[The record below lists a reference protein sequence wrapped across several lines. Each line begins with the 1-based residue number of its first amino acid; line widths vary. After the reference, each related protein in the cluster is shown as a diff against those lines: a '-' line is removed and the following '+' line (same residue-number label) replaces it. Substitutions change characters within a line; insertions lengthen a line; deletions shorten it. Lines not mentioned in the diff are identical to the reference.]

1 MRDDQRRQTSWG
13 TAVACFGMALM
24 LATTLAGCTQV
35 APEPAA
41 PAESVQEEVPEDD
54 SAHDLSVEDA
64 EVEESA
70 DAEDD
75 GSFEAFAPECLDD
88 NGDVTVHALSELK
101 GEQLEA
107 MLQQQEYSWD
117 ARNLLWVNKDGSV
130 ALAVVA
136 KGGEELSDKKIAE
149 LDCGSFEASVGY
161 RIVTSKYNSVEKA
174 FDALVAK
181 VMVCEDSAF
190 AESSGVAVAYGPSM
204 QRSLVFLST
213 SDDVICLTM
222 YSEDAVAAGLFDAD
236 AGAELGKTI
245 DEVFQA
251 LAGRPVGSASE

>member
-1 MRDDQRRQTSWG
+1 MRDDQRRQMSWG
-13 TAVACFGMALM
+13 TAVACFGLACV
-24 LATTLAGCTQV
+24 LATALAACDQT

-41 PAESVQEEVPEDD
+41 PPEAAQEEVPEEG

-64 EVEESA
+64 EDGESTS
-70 DAEDD
+70 AEDD
-75 GSFEAFAPECLDD
+75 GSFEAFAPECLDT
-88 NGDVTVHALSELK
+88 NGDVTIHALSELK

-107 MLQQQEYSWD
+107 MLQQQEYSFD

-130 ALAVVA
+130 ALAVVG
-136 KGGEELSDKKIAE
+136 KDGEELSDKEIAK

-161 RIVTSKYNSVEKA
+161 RIVTSKYNNVEKA
-174 FDALVAK
+174 FDGLVGK
-181 VMVCEDSAF
+181 VMVCEDVAF

-204 QRSLVFLST
+204 HRCLVFLST

-236 AGAELGKTI
+236 AGAELGATI
-245 DEVFQA
+245 DEVFEA